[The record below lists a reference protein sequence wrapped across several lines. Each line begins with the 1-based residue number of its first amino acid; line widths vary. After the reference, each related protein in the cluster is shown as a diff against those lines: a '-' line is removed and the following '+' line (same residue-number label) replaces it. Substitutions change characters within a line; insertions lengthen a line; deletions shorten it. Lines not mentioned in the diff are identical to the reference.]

1 MATLYLSDIRSLDYS
16 ANYDRAFSLLSDGRK
31 KKMAL
36 YKNSEARKQILVSEL
51 LLRKALADKKLD
63 YDDLIY
69 EYNEY
74 GKPSLSNINGFFF
87 NISHSGDY
95 VLLGA
100 SNNEI
105 GVDIERIKKF
115 NPRIAQ
121 RFFRKE
127 EYEYIMAPQDE
138 EERKR
143 LFFLYW
149 VIKESYIK
157 YSGKGLSQALNSF
170 RIVIDENNKITVY
183 QEDEPSK
190 LCFRHFNDLDGYS
203 IGSCT
208 NEESVE
214 FKMISFAEL
223 MKEGI
228 LL

>member
-1 MATLYLSDIRSLDYS
+1 MDDS

-115 NPRIAQ
+115 NSRIAQ

-170 RIVIDENNKITVY
+170 RIVIDENNRITVY
-183 QEDEPSK
+183 QEDEPSE
-190 LCFRHFNDLDGYS
+190 LYFRHFNDLDGYS

-214 FKMISFAEL
+214 FEMISFAEL
-223 MKEGI
+223 MKEGV

>member
-1 MATLYLSDIRSLDYS
+1 MATLYLSDIRSLDDS
-16 ANYDRAFSLLSDGRK
+16 ANYDRAFSLLSDSRK

-74 GKPSLSNINGFFF
+74 GKPSLSNIYGFFF

-170 RIVIDENNKITVY
+170 RIVIDENNRITVY
-183 QEDEPSK
+183 QEDELSK

-208 NEESVE
+208 NEESIE

-223 MKEGI
+223 IKEGV

>member
-16 ANYDRAFSLLSDGRK
+16 VNYDRAFSLLSDGRK

-51 LLRKALADKKLD
+51 LLRKALDDKKID
-63 YDDLIY
+63 HEDLVY

-100 SNNEI
+100 SDNEI

-127 EYEYIMAPQDE
+127 EYEYIMTPQDE
-138 EERKR
+138 EKRRR

-149 VIKESYIK
+149 VIKESFIK

-170 RIVIDENNKITVY
+170 RIDIDENDRITVY
-183 QEDEPSK
+183 QEEKRSE
-190 LCFRHFNDLDGYS
+190 LYFRHFNDLDGYS

-208 NEESVE
+208 HEEDVE
-214 FKMISFAEL
+214 LKMISFAEL
-223 MKEGI
+223 MKEGV